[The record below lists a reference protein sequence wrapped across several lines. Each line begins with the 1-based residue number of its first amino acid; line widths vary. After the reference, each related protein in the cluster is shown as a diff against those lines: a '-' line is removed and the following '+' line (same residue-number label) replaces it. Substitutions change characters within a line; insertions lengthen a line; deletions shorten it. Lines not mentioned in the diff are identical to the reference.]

1 MDGVRK
7 RGGAVPG
14 QSESAGYGTAA
25 GRASDEGAP
34 RSLLILSDIRF
45 LREGLAAVLARD
57 GAFVIG
63 GVAADL
69 GEAVAALT
77 MQSSP
82 IILIDATLPDGLGA
96 VARLRQVAPSAQI
109 VALAL
114 RETEA
119 EVIAWAQAGVCGY
132 VPRSVGLSELADF
145 VGKIMRHE
153 QVCSTRIAG
162 GLLRW
167 IAKGPR
173 AAGPNTAP
181 VDATALTA
189 REDQVVRLIAAGLSN
204 KEIARRLHI
213 GLATVKSH
221 VHNVL
226 GKLGLERRGQL
237 ARWMRLHGPA
247 SEPWEAPLQPA
258 ERSCI
263 GGAAAPRLSA
273 SSLDQ
278 EMDCQ
283 PEDSRTTLRGNRS

>member
-1 MDGVRK
+1 
-7 RGGAVPG
+7 
-14 QSESAGYGTAA
+14 
-25 GRASDEGAP
+25 
-34 RSLLILSDIRF
+34 LILSDIRF
-45 LREGLAAVLARD
+45 LREGLSAVLASD
-57 GAFVIG
+57 GAFVLG

-77 MQSSP
+77 AQSSP
-82 IILIDATLPDGLGA
+82 IILIDAALPDGLGA

-109 VALAL
+109 VALGL

-153 QVCSTRIAG
+153 QVSSTRITG

-167 IAKGPR
+167 IAKGPHV
-173 AAGPNTAP
+173 AAPSTAP
-181 VDATALTA
+181 LDAIALTA

-204 KEIARRLHI
+204 KEIARHLHI

-226 GKLGLERRGQL
+226 CKLGLERRGQL
-237 ARWMRLHGPA
+237 ARWMRIHDPA
-247 SEPWEAPLQPA
+247 LESWPAPIQPA
-258 ERSCI
+258 EYNGI
-263 GGAAAPRLSA
+263 GDAAAPRVSA
-273 SSLDQ
+273 SSLDHK
-278 EMDCQ
+278 MDCQ
-283 PEDSRTTLRGNRS
+283 SDYSRTTLRGNRS